1 MSHNQCTW
9 ITGGGSGIGFALAQ
23 QLAAQGHQVVI
34 TGRDQQ
40 RLSQAC
46 QTINSALGCDRV
58 DSRVLDVTN
67 ADAVAACVDEVEQ
80 THGVIGLAIL
90 NAGDHFANGL
100 DDFSVAPFRHLF
112 EVNVFGVLNCF
123 EALLPRFKARNAGHI
138 AVTASVAGYQGLP
151 MASAYGASKA
161 AIIHACEAL
170 YFELRL
176 TPIKLQV
183 INPGFVKTPLTD
195 KNTFEMPF
203 LVEPEQAAKAIIK
216 GLKTH
221 QFEIAFPTPFV
232 LILKTLKHL
241 PYRWYFALVGR
252 MTGFS
257 SSGSKK

>member
-1 MSHNQCTW
+1 MKSTHCTW

-23 QLAAQGHQVVI
+23 QLAEQGRVIVI
-34 TGRDQQ
+34 TGRDPQ
-40 RLSQAC
+40 RLSKAC
-46 QTINSALGCDRV
+46 QTINARLEFPRAHYQ
-58 DSRVLDVTN
+58 VLDVTN
-67 ADAVAACVDEVEQ
+67 AQAVAECINEIEKNQ
-80 THGVIGLAIL
+80 GLIELAVL

-100 DDFSVAPFRHLF
+100 DDFSVVPFRQLF
-112 EVNVFGVLNCF
+112 EVNVFGVLNCV

-151 MASAYGASKA
+151 LASAYGASKA

-176 TPIKLQV
+176 TQIKLQI

-203 LVEPEQAAKAIIK
+203 LVEPEDAAKAIIK
-216 GLKTH
+216 GLTSH
-221 QFEIAFPTPFV
+221 RFEIAFPTPFV
-232 LILKTLKHL
+232 LILKTLRYL

-257 SSGSKK
+257 SSGSEK

>member
-1 MSHNQCTW
+1 MNPTRCTW
-9 ITGGGSGIGFALAQ
+9 ITGGGSGIGLALAQ
-23 QLAAQGHQVVI
+23 QLAGQGRVVVI
-34 TGRDQQ
+34 TGRDAR

-46 QTINSALGCDRV
+46 QTINDTLSSARV
-58 DSRVLDVTN
+58 HYKVLDVTSTQ
-67 ADAVAACVDEVEQ
+67 AVAECVDEIEENQ
-80 THGVIGLAIL
+80 GLIELAVL

-100 DDFSVAPFRHLF
+100 DDFSVVPFRQLF
-112 EVNVFGVLNCF
+112 DVNVFGVLNCF